1 MASLKFGTQQMEEP
15 LGLKFQEPIFQIQL
29 PENMALLIY
38 IANKAQLI
46 IGLVLK
52 KEEFIVQLML
62 ASHGTQLH
70 LEQSLQQLLN

>member
-1 MASLKFGTQQMEEP
+1 MASLKFGQLQTEEP
-15 LGLKFQEPIFQIQL
+15 LGLKFQEQTFQIQL
-29 PENMALLIY
+29 LENMVLLIY

-62 ASHGTQLH
+62 A
-70 LEQSLQQLLN
+70 

>member
-1 MASLKFGTQQMEEP
+1 MVSLKFGTQQMEEL

-62 ASHGTQLH
+62 A
-70 LEQSLQQLLN
+70 